1 MRYTIKAAAF
11 AVWMPALL
19 VLLQLGA
26 CTKKDILPEPVGEP
40 VPYKDTA
47 LRTWKEM
54 MEKPGYT
61 LWKAAWNRSDMNTIA
76 AADKAGAF
84 VTVFMPTD
92 QAFTAAGW
100 TLEVINN
107 AGKETL
113 DSLLSYHIVSGKYTP
128 DNIANTRGSSLLKT
142 LLTNTEVMGA
152 NPYQP
157 YIYTLYTGYL
167 NDSLVVNGVRAAK
180 WGTGQAAADGYVYT
194 TAVVL
199 QKPMQTMWQYIES
212 NPEFSLFKAAV
223 EKSDFE
229 YSMGWSGMNNQMYLM
244 GTLGF
249 EYTLFLPSNK
259 AFEAA
264 GFYTDEDIQNYINRS
279 LPVKD
284 PDYDENWFYVTP
296 TTSIDSILM
305 AHGLDAYLYGGSV
318 NYPVSAAY
326 FSNDLV
332 QNAADLSGVEIR
344 PGTMYSNP
352 PGMIHVDFSV
362 VNGEPRVKRYK
373 ANQTPMPLAQR
384 DIRVLNGVIH
394 VVDGLFLP

>member
-26 CTKKDILPEPVGEP
+26 CTKKDIMPEAVGEP

-47 LRTWKEM
+47 IRTWKEM
-54 MEKPGYT
+54 MDKPGYT
-61 LWKAAWNRSDMNTIA
+61 LWKAAWNRSDMNTLA

-100 TLEVINN
+100 TLDVINN

-113 DSLLSYHIVSGKYTP
+113 DSLLSYHIAPGKYNP
-128 DNIANTRGSSLLKT
+128 ANIAGIRGSVQLKT
-142 LLTNTEVMGA
+142 LLTNDVVMGH
-152 NPYQP
+152 NSSQP
-157 YIYTLYTGYL
+157 YIYSLYTGYL
-167 NDSLVVNGVRAAK
+167 NDSLVINGVRAAK
-180 WGTGQAAADGYVYT
+180 WGKGQDAGEGYVYT
-194 TAVVL
+194 TDVVL
-199 QKPMQTMWQYIES
+199 QKPMQTMWEYIES
-212 NPEFSLFKAAV
+212 NPEFSLFKSAV

-229 YSMGWSGMNNQMYLM
+229 YSMGWSGMNSQMYLM
-244 GTLGF
+244 GMPGF

-259 AFEAA
+259 AFALL
-264 GFYTDEDIQNYINRS
+264 GIYTDEDVQNYINRS

-284 PDYDENWFYVTP
+284 PDYDENWFYVNP
-296 TTSIDSILM
+296 TTSMDSILM
-305 AHGLDAYLYGGSV
+305 AHGLDAYLYGGSI

-332 QNAADLSGVEIR
+332 QNAAGLSGVEIR
-344 PGTMYSNP
+344 PGVQYSSA
-352 PGMIHVDFSV
+352 PGVINVDFSV
-362 VNGEPRVKRYK
+362 ANGQPQVKRHK
-373 ANQTPMPLAQR
+373 ANHTPMPLAQS

-394 VVDGLFLP
+394 VVDGLFIP